1 MKQMPIHVI
10 HKYLKGKMEVDAFTA
25 SLDALSSE
33 TNPLRYSFFSLGIR
47 ELVNHV
53 IDRLAPNSSVV
64 LCGWW
69 DDNDGKRTTPK
80 RTEKM
85 QYAIRA
91 GLSDEFVT
99 DVLKLDL
106 SFIIDR
112 AQRAVDEL
120 SIYVHYDESTFN
132 LDHVIGNKL
141 VEDTLSAVQRFFE
154 DIEELKR
161 MVSEALEVSLHE
173 AISSA
178 TIEDVLGEV
187 DILSTHYLVEGS
199 DIEEII
205 VSSIDYQHID
215 VQVRGNVDIEHQ
227 YGSDGDYERGDGVR
241 IESSYPYVVNLQLD
255 VNEPLEITIETDDII
270 VNTDSFYANEED
282 EDLDHRSVDE
292 MEETIG
298 DGEREDFDPTEH
310 F

>member
-1 MKQMPIHVI
+1 MRQMPRHVI
-10 HKYLKGKMEVDAFTA
+10 QNYLKSAMEVDAFTA

-33 TNPLRYSFFSLGIR
+33 TNPLRYAFFSLGIR

-53 IDRLAPNSSVV
+53 IDRLAPTSSVV

-69 DDNDGKRTTPK
+69 DGNNGNRTTPK

-85 QYAIRA
+85 QYAIRG

-99 DVLKLDL
+99 DELKLDL
-106 SFIIDR
+106 SFITDR
-112 AQRAVDEL
+112 TQQAVDEL
-120 SIYVHYDESTFN
+120 SNYVHYNESTFN
-132 LDHVIGNKL
+132 VSHLTGSKL

-154 DIEELKR
+154 DIEELKD

-173 AISSA
+173 AISSS
-178 TIEDVLGEV
+178 TIENVLVEV

-199 DIEEII
+199 DILDIT
-205 VSSIDYQHID
+205 VGSIDHQLID
-215 VQVRGNVDIEHQ
+215 VQVSGYVYIEHQ
-227 YGSDGDYERGDGVR
+227 YGSDGDYRRGDGVR

-270 VNTDSFYANEED
+270 INTDSFYGDEED
-282 EDLDHRSVDE
+282 EDLEHCSVDE
-292 MEETIG
+292 MEESIKKDDKG
-298 DGEREDFDPTEH
+298 DFDPTQY